1 MILVFLVSLLKP
13 YIVLQGLI
21 TQNAEYI
28 KQHESCEEIIKLSLK
43 PWYKKQEQNAVR
55 ENIIFSSQHTS
66 KDDITI
72 I

>member
-43 PWYKKQEQNAVR
+43 P
-55 ENIIFSSQHTS
+55 
-66 KDDITI
+66 
-72 I
+72 